1 MVQLGNLEPEGKQT
15 YVQIA
20 TLAVSSCMHLDKCSH
35 FSKPPCIN
43 SKIGMISPTCL
54 L

>member
-1 MVQLGNLEPEGKQT
+1 MQLGNLEPEGKQT

-20 TLAVSSCMHLDKCSH
+20 TLALSSCVHLDKGSN
-35 FSKPPCIN
+35 FSKPPFIN